1 MAKMD
6 SRNTGAR
13 KRPGRGRFI
22 PKRKVCMFCT
32 DATKTIDYKNT
43 SLLREFITD
52 RGKIQARRRTGLC
65 PKHQRKVSAAIKRA
79 RYIALLPYTAEHIR
93 QSGGIVS

>member
-6 SRNTGAR
+6 SRGPGTR
-13 KRPGRGRFI
+13 KRSSRGRFV
-22 PKRKVCMFCT
+22 PKRKVCLFCT
-32 DATKTIDYKNT
+32 DRTQTIDYKKI
-43 SLLREFITD
+43 SMLREFITD

-65 PKHQRKVSAAIKRA
+65 PKHQRKISAAIKRA

-93 QSGGIVS
+93 QSGGIAS